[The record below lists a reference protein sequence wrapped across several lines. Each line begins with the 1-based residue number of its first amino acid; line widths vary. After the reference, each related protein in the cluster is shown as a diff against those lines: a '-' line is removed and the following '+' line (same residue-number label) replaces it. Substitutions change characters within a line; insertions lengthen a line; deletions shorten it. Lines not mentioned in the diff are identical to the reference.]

1 MRSIHLLNLQVEVL
15 HGFAT
20 VGELPQLTVDNI
32 VLGSKDI
39 FQYLKEKVA
48 VCWVN

>member
-1 MRSIHLLNLQVEVL
+1 MQSIPLLSLLVEVS
-15 HGFAT
+15 HGFPT

-32 VLGSKDI
+32 VLGYKDI

-48 VCWVN
+48 VCWIN

>member
-1 MRSIHLLNLQVEVL
+1 MQSIPLLSLQVEVS
-15 HGFAT
+15 HGFPT